1 MFGFRL
7 FLISCDKRG
16 HSSLLR
22 GVVEVDEAYFGY
34 KKQNNKRGRG
44 TEKAKVLAAVS
55 TDEMKKYP
63 RFAKMKAVNRLTS
76 EVVID
81 FVKSHFKENCLV
93 QTDGLNI
100 YYTFKYNVNKHEI
113 FPIVY

>member
-1 MFGFRL
+1 MGN
-7 FLISCDKRG
+7 KN
-16 HSSLLR
+16 
-22 GVVEVDEAYFGY
+22 
-34 KKQNNKRGRG
+34 QNNKRGRG
-44 TEKAKVLAAVS
+44 TEKAKVFAAVS

-81 FVKSHFKENCLV
+81 FVKSHFEENCLV

-100 YYTFKYNVNKHEI
+100 YNAFNDNVNKHEI